1 MLYDFLETN
10 SGTIV
15 LFLATLPE
23 LFALI
28 ISLRGYFSKKY
39 PHFLFMSFT
48 WFFMFIGTFFLA
60 ISYLTIDTT
69 LYRFAILANAPLTF
83 SIMFLVDS
91 ISRHHIDSK
100 KLFITTIV
108 TTCLLIFAFDSVA
121 VILNVS
127 SLGETAPALSGRF
140 NIAGSSVFLL
150 AGFYWLYYMTKIYIN
165 APQSIKK
172 DAKINLLGAII
183 AGPGAALAFAS
194 GFVWILPGI
203 DYVCIAIGA
212 LTCAYAFYK
221 QPKLGYVLPFKVY
234 RLMAINSTNGLALF
248 TYDWDKDVFDN
259 QLFSSAL
266 FGISSILKESLG
278 KGIVQEIEFEQ
289 GTLLLQNYEDY
300 LVFFVLIANESRPIL
315 KKALEIFSNEFI
327 KKFPNG
333 VIRESLEISR
343 FQEAESMLNDTFPFV
358 VSYN

>member
-1 MLYDFLETN
+1 MN

-23 LFALI
+23 LIALI

-39 PHFLFMSFT
+39 PHFLFMSLT
-48 WFFMFIGTFFLA
+48 WFFMFVGTFSLA

-69 LYRFAILANAPLTF
+69 LYRLSILANAPLTF

-100 KLFITTIV
+100 KLFVTTIV
-108 TTCLLIFAFDSVA
+108 TTCLAIFAFDSNA

-140 NIAGSSVFLL
+140 NVAGSLVFLL
-150 AGFYWLYYMTKIYIN
+150 AGLYWLYYMTKIYIN

-172 DAKINLLGAII
+172 DASINLLGAII
-183 AGPGAALAFAS
+183 AGPGAAVAFVS
-194 GFVWILPGI
+194 GFVWILPGT

-248 TYDWDKDVFDN
+248 TFDWDKNDFDN
-259 QLFSSAL
+259 QLFSSAI

-278 KGIVQEIEFEQ
+278 KGIIREIEFEQ
-289 GTLLLQNYEDY
+289 GTLLLKNYEDHS
-300 LVFFVLIANESRPIL
+300 VFFVLISNESRPIL
-315 KKALEIFSNEFI
+315 KKALELFSNEFI
-327 KKFPNG
+327 RKFPNN
-333 VIRESLEISR
+333 VIRESIEISQY
-343 FQEAESMLNDTFPFV
+343 QESENILKDTFPFV
-358 VSYN
+358 VNYN